1 MTTSRYEPLG
11 FGVSGMRETPGT
23 GERLQS
29 STSIDDN
36 IPITQDFE
44 DGSNGPAEKP
54 NVRFFGRSVSKN
66 PKEEIA
72 YTGFEGDVPARTTR
86 RRGTG
91 NSLYKVA
98 SSVWST
104 TSATVSRVKVDAPW
118 KHEFL
123 EKHGSPPSDTVRY
136 FDHRRQ
142 RRRLFANSSLQW
154 MFTALV
160 CASLAILLYTVSRS
174 ASGVT
179 TSRKH
184 TFNAIITGL
193 SLILG
198 LNLASSMK
206 TYANM
211 LRWRLLA
218 SGYRTLDEF
227 ESILECE
234 SQRKT
239 LTMLWSCRTRGRW
252 LPNKLQTAAA
262 VSLLV
267 NLALQVFTALLGL
280 TYSIDVSEKF
290 VILRSGLVSIAD
302 VSYIGTTKTL
312 AEYQNNQNSSESLLA
327 QVGVA
332 NQLGVE
338 GQDYTVLT
346 TDYRNDDGTSA
357 SNQIYTDSAASLYW
371 YRFID
376 QNPLSANGL
385 EAASVRKV
393 NATAT
398 CKSYKVVYGG
408 EAGFQTSNEKLM
420 YDVTYVDNE
429 GNNITLAI
437 PEQATGAT
445 TWMSDITSDCGDRCS
460 QVFALQTADNITSSV
475 SVPRFWSCYSY
486 VSNVSNVDE
495 YPTPSDYRIPNTQA
509 QILAGA
515 IGWSGILT
523 EYTNDTADTDLQ
535 RVLYQ
540 ADSQWSA
547 PGNISDADM
556 ARLLMKFT
564 TGAIAALDADGPRL
578 NVTGYTPV
586 SLQLLNVHWNYAGAI
601 LAGIPVAQALIL
613 ALVIALG
620 DRAIIKDG
628 SPLSTARLLRPIVD
642 KLGDTGCLLT
652 GEEIAAKLGNYR
664 VIYGV
669 TEPDGTLPARG
680 AGDDGQV
687 RHLDL
692 LEETEGL
699 GYTRGRMPIG
709 KYDGK
714 VKHPSAA
721 IE

>member
-1 MTTSRYEPLG
+1 MYLLALQVSTTAVFQPSNADFL
-11 FGVSGMRETPGT
+11 SGRQGT
-23 GERLQS
+23 GS
-29 STSIDDN
+29 
-36 IPITQDFE
+36 
-44 DGSNGPAEKP
+44 
-54 NVRFFGRSVSKN
+54 
-66 PKEEIA
+66 
-72 YTGFEGDVPARTTR
+72 
-86 RRGTG
+86 
-91 NSLYKVA
+91 SLYRVA
-98 SSVWST
+98 SSAWST
-104 TSATVSRVKVDAPW
+104 LSATVSRVKVDAPW

-123 EKHGSPPSDTVRY
+123 EKHGTPPSDTVRY

-154 MFTALV
+154 VFTALV
-160 CASLAILLYTVSRS
+160 CASLAALLYIVSK
-174 ASGVT
+174 AANGVT
-179 TSRKH
+179 ISRKH
-184 TFNAIITGL
+184 AFNAIITGL

-211 LRWRLLA
+211 LRWRMLA

-239 LTMLWSCRTRGRW
+239 LTMLWTCRTRGRW

-262 VSLLV
+262 VSLLI
-267 NLALQVFTALLGL
+267 NLALQVSTALLGL
-280 TYSIDVSEKF
+280 TYSIDVSDEF
-290 VILRSGLVSIAD
+290 VRLRSGLVSIAD
-302 VSYIGTTKTL
+302 VSYIGTTKTD
-312 AEYQNNQNSSESLLA
+312 AEYQSNQNSSASVLA

-332 NQLGVE
+332 NQLGIE
-338 GQDYTVLT
+338 GQDYTVFT
-346 TDYRNDDGTSA
+346 TDYGSDATGSA
-357 SNQIYTDSAASLYW
+357 DNQIFTDPESSLYW
-371 YRFID
+371 YRFVD
-376 QNPLSANGL
+376 QNPLSNGL
-385 EAASVRKV
+385 STASDRKV

-398 CKSYKVVYGG
+398 CKSYKVIYGG
-408 EAGFQTSNEKLM
+408 EAGFQTTDESLM
-420 YDVTYVDNE
+420 WDVTYVDDE
-429 GNNITLAI
+429 GKDISLVI

-445 TWMSDITSDCGDRCS
+445 TWMSNVTTDCGDRCT
-460 QVFALQTADNITSSV
+460 QVFALQTADNITSGV
-475 SVPRFWSCYSY
+475 PVPRFWSCYTY
-486 VSNVSNVDE
+486 VSNVSNVNE
-495 YPTPSDYRIPNTQA
+495 YPTPSHYQMPDAQA

-523 EYTNDTADTDLQ
+523 DYTDSDDANLQ

-540 ADSQWSA
+540 ADSEWSA
-547 PGNISDADM
+547 PGNISEADM

-564 TGAIAALDADGPRL
+564 AGAIAALDAGGPRL

-586 SLQLLNVHWNYAGAI
+586 SMQLLNVQWRFAGAL

-613 ALVIALG
+613 ALVIAFG

-628 SPLSTARLLRPIVD
+628 SPLSTARLLRPIVN

-669 TEPDGTLPARG
+669 TDPDGTLPAHG

-687 RHLDL
+687 KHLDL

-699 GYTRGRMPIG
+699 GRTKGRMPIG
-709 KYDGK
+709 RYDGK
-714 VKHPSAA
+714 VKYPSAA
-721 IE
+721 MDETDTLLEVGDEERDTAGSDEVHWTSQRRERRMSV